1 MYYYY
6 IDIRKTFNND
16 CEYWVQVGMRMNP
29 EDAMEILNKYGKR
42 GYECRI
48 QKCKN
53 DRHCTM
59 EKI

>member
-1 MYYYY
+1 MFFYV
-6 IDIRKTFNND
+6 DIRKAFSND
-16 CEYWVQVGMRMNP
+16 EEYWIQVGMRMNP

-48 QKCKN
+48 QMCDH
-53 DRHCTM
+53 DRRCTM